1 MQTFKLKTVKY
12 VLLLAISSCLC
23 LPVVAQEK
31 YPSKTI
37 TLINPNLPGGFVDN
51 VARNL
56 SVILQKTLKQTVIIV
71 NKPGAN
77 GAIGHAAVAN
87 ASPDGYTLLITSP
100 SLVTQPAIDALYN
113 RMPIYNLNKLIPIA
127 QITSDPAIILV
138 NQEAN
143 VKTIQD
149 LVKAAGKSSGAV
161 SISSSGTYGATHLPM
176 AMIENETGVKFKHI
190 PTGGGAAS
198 MTLALG
204 GHVNALASAPS
215 VAYPQTQAGKMIALA
230 QTGPKRL
237 PPYMDLPTLKESNIN
252 VEYTLWTTVFA
263 PADTPDAIVKKLA
276 QVLRESVQDEQFK
289 TALFKGNSTL
299 DYLDGEVMNQFW
311 KLEIKKLQDTVK
323 QIGKT
328 DE

>member
-1 MQTFKLKTVKY
+1 MQVCQFKTIKY
-12 VLLLAISSCLC
+12 ALLLALSSCLS
-23 LPVVAQEK
+23 VSVTAQEK

-37 TLINPNLPGGFVDN
+37 TIINPNLPGGFVDN

-56 SVILQKTLKQTVIIV
+56 AVILQKNLKQTVIIV

-87 ASPDGYTLLITSP
+87 ANPDGYTLLITSP

-113 RMPIYNLNKLIPIA
+113 RTPIYTLNKLIPIS
-127 QITSDPAIILV
+127 QITSDPAIIL
-138 NQEAN
+138 AN
-143 VKTIQD
+143 PESNIKTMQD
-149 LVKAAGKSSGAV
+149 LVKAAGKSPGNIA
-161 SISSSGTYGATHLPM
+161 IASSGTYGATHLPM
-176 AMIENETGVKFKHI
+176 AMIENVSGVKFKHI
-190 PTGGGAAS
+190 PTGGGAGA

-204 GHVNALASAPS
+204 GHVQALASAPS
-215 VAYPQTQAGKMIALA
+215 VAHPQSQAGKMVALA
-230 QTGPKRL
+230 QTGSKRL

-252 VEYTLWTTVFA
+252 VEYTLWTTIFA
-263 PADTPDAIVKKLA
+263 PAETPEPIVKQLTQA
-276 QVLRESVQDEQFK
+276 LRESVRDEQFK

-299 DYLDGEVMNQFW
+299 DYLDGDAMNQFW
-311 KLEIKKLQDTVK
+311 KMEIKKLQDTVQ

>member
-1 MQTFKLKTVKY
+1 MQVCQFKTIKY
-12 VLLLAISSCLC
+12 ALLLALSSCLS
-23 LPVVAQEK
+23 VSVTAQEK

-37 TLINPNLPGGFVDN
+37 TIINPNLPGGFVDN

-56 SVILQKTLKQTVIIV
+56 AVILQKNLKQTVIIV

-113 RMPIYNLNKLIPIA
+113 RTPIYTLNKLIPIS
-127 QITSDPAIILV
+127 QITSDPAIIL
-138 NQEAN
+138 AN
-143 VKTIQD
+143 PESNIKTMQD
-149 LVKAAGKSSGAV
+149 LVKAAGKSPGNIA
-161 SISSSGTYGATHLPM
+161 IASSGTYGATHLPM
-176 AMIENETGVKFKHI
+176 AMIENVSGVKFKHI
-190 PTGGGAAS
+190 PTGGGAGA

-204 GHVNALASAPS
+204 GHVQALASAPS
-215 VAYPQTQAGKMIALA
+215 VAHPQSQAGKMVALA
-230 QTGPKRL
+230 QTGSKRL

-252 VEYTLWTTVFA
+252 VEYTLWTTIFA
-263 PADTPDAIVKKLA
+263 PAETPEPIVKQLTQA
-276 QVLRESVQDEQFK
+276 LRESVRDEQFK

-299 DYLDGEVMNQFW
+299 DYLDGDAMNQFW
-311 KLEIKKLQDTVK
+311 KMEIKKLQDTVQ